1 MLAACDAATH
11 VLLQL
16 TPPFLLVTS
25 VQHAGEAEPEG
36 WNAALADFDTA
47 QDAAQPAAAAAED
60 QPTPPSR
67 EELERAAALAL
78 VRFDEEDSG
87 GTIEVADAPPDE
99 QYIPRTFEE
108 QIQNLSVQDK
118 EALTKNRQAYA
129 SFPMDGIDLLV
140 SETPDG
146 RINLADCFIL
156 DRDEELFARP
166 TVQEG
171 IPVEPRMYQLLP
183 WEHTKTGDILKR
195 IDPKVTVSMVE
206 DVCFNTGL
214 CLLQFRPIW

>member
-1 MLAACDAATH
+1 MKTLQCKKGYPLNQPLYVCCCD
-11 VLLQL
+11 LQ
-16 TPPFLLVTS
+16 
-25 VQHAGEAEPEG
+25 
-36 WNAALADFDTA
+36 
-47 QDAAQPAAAAAED
+47 
-60 QPTPPSR
+60 
-67 EELERAAALAL
+67 
-78 VRFDEEDSG
+78 
-87 GTIEVADAPPDE
+87 
-99 QYIPRTFEE
+99 
-108 QIQNLSVQDK
+108 
-118 EALTKNRQAYA
+118 
-129 SFPMDGIDLLV
+129 DGIDLLV